1 MLKLKKIPYSIV
13 IENRV
18 LELGKKYVL
27 CKEATVRTI
36 AKDAGIS
43 KSTVHKN
50 LTERL
55 KNIDG
60 ALYEEVY
67 NKLNQN
73 KEERA
78 SRGGIAA
85 KQKSLSLKQSRV

>member
-1 MLKLKKIPYSIV
+1 MKKIPYSIV
-13 IENRV
+13 IENRA

-36 AKDAGIS
+36 AKDSGIS
-43 KSTVHKN
+43 KSTVHKD
-50 LTERL
+50 LAQRL

-60 ALYEEVY
+60 SLYEEVQ
-67 NKLNQN
+67 KKMNQN

-78 SRGGIAA
+78 YRGGNAI
-85 KQKSLSLKQSRV
+85 KQKYLSIKQGRF